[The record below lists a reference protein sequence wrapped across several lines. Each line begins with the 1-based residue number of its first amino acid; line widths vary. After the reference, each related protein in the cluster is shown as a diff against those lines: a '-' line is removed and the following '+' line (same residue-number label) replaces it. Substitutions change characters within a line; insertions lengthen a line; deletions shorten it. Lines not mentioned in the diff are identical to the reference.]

1 MRHPAIESFSD
12 IHRLMADLPAPDPA
26 ALAAAEAREAVL
38 TKPAGALGRLE
49 ALAAWV
55 AGWQGR
61 HPPRLER
68 THVLV
73 FAGNHGVAGRG
84 VSAFPAE
91 VTAQMVANFQAGG
104 AAINQLCDAT
114 GAELV
119 VRALDL
125 DRPTA
130 DFTVQPAMGE
140 ADCVQAVAAG
150 MAAVEPDLDL
160 ICVGE
165 MGIANTTS
173 AAALCGLLFGG
184 AAADWVGPGT
194 GVAADG
200 LRRKS
205 DVVAAAMA
213 LHGGCSVDPLAALA
227 RVGGREIAAM
237 AGAILAARL
246 ARVPVLLDGYV
257 CSAAAAVLHALTP
270 TALAHCQAGHVSA
283 EPAHAK
289 LLALLE
295 KSPLL
300 DLGMRLG
307 EASGAAVAI
316 AVVRCAVATHAGMAT
331 FADAGVAK
339 GSDASGGEP
348 GNPS

>member
-1 MRHPAIESFSD
+1 MDHPAIESFDD
-12 IHRLMADLPAPDPA
+12 IRRLMADLPAPDPA
-26 ALAAAEAREAVL
+26 ALAAARARDAVL

-49 ALAAWV
+49 SLADWM

-61 HPPRLER
+61 HPPRLDR
-68 THVLV
+68 ARVLV
-73 FAGNHGVAGRG
+73 FAGNHGVAARG

-91 VTAQMVANFQAGG
+91 VTAQMVANFRAGG
-104 AAINQLCDAT
+104 AAINQFCDAM

-140 ADCVQAVAAG
+140 AECVQAFAAG
-150 MAAVEPDLDL
+150 MAAVGSDPDL
-160 ICVGE
+160 IGVGE

-194 GVAADG
+194 GVAGDD
-200 LRRKS
+200 LRRKT
-205 DVVAAAMA
+205 DAVAVAMA
-213 LHGGCSVDPLAALA
+213 LHGGDPVDPLAALA
-227 RVGGREIAAM
+227 RVGGRELAAM
-237 AGAILAARL
+237 AGAILAARFDGI
-246 ARVPVLLDGYV
+246 PVLLDGYV
-257 CSAAAAVLHALTP
+257 CCAAAAVLHALTP
-270 TALAHCQAGHVSA
+270 AALAHCQAGHVSA

-316 AVVRCAVATHAGMAT
+316 GVVKAAIAAHTGMAT
-331 FADAGVAK
+331 FADAGVAD
-339 GSDASGGEP
+339 SP
-348 GNPS
+348 GDPS

>member
-1 MRHPAIESFSD
+1 MRHPAIESFDD
-12 IHRLMADLPAPDPA
+12 IRRLMADLPAPDTA
-26 ALAAAEAREAVL
+26 ARAAAEAHETVL

-49 ALAAWV
+49 TLAAWMT
-55 AGWQGR
+55 GWQGR
-61 HPPRLER
+61 HPPRLDR
-68 THVLV
+68 ARVLV
-73 FAGNHGVAGRG
+73 FAGNHGVATRG

-104 AAINQLCDAT
+104 AAINQLCNAM

-130 DFTVQPAMGE
+130 DFTVQPAMRE
-140 ADCVQAVAAG
+140 AECVQAFAAG
-150 MAAVEPDLDL
+150 MAAVDPDLDL
-160 ICVGE
+160 LCVGE

-173 AAALCGLLFGG
+173 AAALCGVLFGG

-194 GVAADG
+194 GVAGDG
-200 LRRKS
+200 LQRKT
-205 DVVAAAMA
+205 DAVAAAMA
-213 LHGGCSVDPLAALA
+213 LHGGNPVDPLTALA
-227 RVGGREIAAM
+227 RVGGRELAAM
-237 AGAILAARL
+237 AGAVLAARL
-246 ARVPVLLDGYV
+246 NGVPALLDGYV
-257 CSAAAAVLHALTP
+257 CCAAAAVLHALTP
-270 TALAHCQAGHVSA
+270 AALTHCQAGHVSA

-289 LLALLE
+289 LLDLLE

-316 AVVRCAVATHAGMAT
+316 GVVKAAVAAHTGMAT
-331 FADAGVAK
+331 FADAGVAD
-339 GSDASGGEP
+339 SP

>member
-1 MRHPAIESFSD
+1 MRHPAIESFKD
-12 IHRLMADLPAPDPA
+12 IRRLLADLPAPDSA
-26 ALAAAEAREAVL
+26 ARTTAEAHEAVL

-49 ALAAWV
+49 TLAAWM

-61 HPPRLER
+61 HPPRLDR
-68 THVLV
+68 MRVLV
-73 FAGNHGVAGRG
+73 FAGNHGVAARG

-104 AAINQLCDAT
+104 AAINQLCDAM
-114 GAELV
+114 GAGLV

-130 DFTVQPAMGE
+130 DFTVQPAMSE
-140 ADCVQAVAAG
+140 ADCVQAFAAG
-150 MAAVEPDLDL
+150 MAAVDPDLDL

-184 AAADWVGPGT
+184 AAVDWVGPGT
-194 GVAADG
+194 GVAGDG
-200 LRRKS
+200 LARKT
-205 DVVAAAMA
+205 DAVATAMA
-213 LHGGCSVDPLAALA
+213 RHGTISADPLAVLA
-227 RVGGREIAAM
+227 AVGGRELAAM
-237 AGAILAARL
+237 AGAVLAARL
-246 ARVPVLLDGYV
+246 KRVPVLLDGYV
-257 CSAAAAVLHALTP
+257 CCASAAVLHALTP
-270 TALAHCQAGHVSA
+270 GALAHCQAGHVSA

-289 LLALLE
+289 LLALLD
-295 KSPLL
+295 KLPLL

-316 AVVRCAVATHAGMAT
+316 GVVKAAVTAHTGMAT
-331 FADAGVAK
+331 FADAGVAD
-339 GSDASGGEP
+339 GP
-348 GNPS
+348 GDPS

>member
-12 IHRLMADLPAPDPA
+12 IHRLMADLPDRDPA
-26 ALAAAEAREAVL
+26 ALAAAEAREVRL

-49 ALAAWV
+49 TLAAWV

-61 HPPRLER
+61 HPPRLDCMR
-68 THVLV
+68 VLV
-73 FAGNHGVAGRG
+73 FAGNHGVAARG

-91 VTAQMVANFQAGG
+91 VTVQMVANFQAGG
-104 AAINQLCDAT
+104 AAINQLCDAM

-125 DRPTA
+125 DRPTD

-140 ADCVQAVAAG
+140 GDCVQAFAAG

-194 GVAADG
+194 GVAGDD
-200 LRRKS
+200 LTRKT
-205 DVVAAAMA
+205 DAVAAAMA
-213 LHGGCSVDPLAALA
+213 RHDKVSADPLAVLA
-227 RVGGREIAAM
+227 AVGGRELAAM
-237 AGAILAARL
+237 AGAVLAARL
-246 ARVPVLLDGYV
+246 NRVPVLLDGYV
-257 CSAAAAVLHALTP
+257 CCAAAAVLHALTP
-270 TALAHCQAGHVSA
+270 AALAHCQAGHVSA

-316 AVVRCAVATHAGMAT
+316 GVVKAAVAAHAGMAT
-331 FADAGVAK
+331 FADAGVAD
-339 GSDASGGEP
+339 GP
-348 GNPS
+348 GDPS

>member
-12 IHRLMADLPAPDPA
+12 IHRLLADLPLADAA
-26 ALAAAEAREAVL
+26 ALAAAEAREAML

-49 ALAAWV
+49 TLAAWMS
-55 AGWQGR
+55 GWQDR
-61 HPPRLER
+61 HPPRLDR
-68 THVLV
+68 ARVLV
-73 FAGNHGVAGRG
+73 FAGNHGVAARG

-104 AAINQLCDAT
+104 AAINQLCDAM

-130 DFTVQPAMGE
+130 DFTVQPAMSE

-150 MAAVEPDLDL
+150 MAAVDPDLDL
-160 ICVGE
+160 LCVGE

-184 AAADWVGPGT
+184 MAADWVGPGT
-194 GVAADG
+194 GVAGDG

-205 DVVAAAMA
+205 DLVAAAMD
-213 LHGGCSVDPLAALA
+213 LHGGGAVDPLAALA
-227 RVGGREIAAM
+227 RVGGRELAAM
-237 AGAILAARL
+237 AGAVLAARL
-246 ARVPVLLDGYV
+246 NRVPVLLDGYV
-257 CSAAAAVLHALTP
+257 CCAAAAVLHALTP
-270 TALAHCQAGHVSA
+270 AALAHCQAGHVSA
-283 EPAHAK
+283 EPGHVK
-289 LLALLE
+289 LLDLLG

-307 EASGAAVAI
+307 EGSGAAVAI
-316 AVVRCAVATHAGMAT
+316 GVVKAAVAAHAGMAT
-331 FADAGVAK
+331 FADAGVAT
-339 GSDASGGEP
+339 GDNDGDEP
-348 GNPS
+348 GNPP